1 MANSYCGKICANC
14 TFAEQL
20 NCPGCKAE
28 QYSPMAAQCS
38 IAACCRNRGHET
50 CETCNF
56 RENCLNLSKRD
67 ANPEQIMQKQA
78 ELQRKAQAEAEARA
92 REQAQLQKYAAI
104 LGKWVWMLFWLA
116 MAGILIGL
124 LGNIEALSRIVSVI
138 NVGIAISMG
147 MIYLKKLSE
156 THDGFRLASMGAF
169 STALTSLLALFIADG
184 TGLDTVLTL
193 VLLVPSL
200 VGMYYEYTSY
210 AEVLE
215 GVDNELC
222 GKWHQL
228 WKFSIGC
235 MGVTFCSLI
244 LVFLAP
250 GLAAIAI
257 LVGAIGMLISSVLE
271 WIYLYKTAK
280 VFREITDK

>member
-1 MANSYCGKICANC
+1 MNHLPNLISDLALIMICAGII
-14 TFAEQL
+14 TILFKKL
-20 NCPGCKAE
+20 
-28 QYSPMAAQCS
+28 
-38 IAACCRNRGHET
+38 
-50 CETCNF
+50 
-56 RENCLNLSKRD
+56 
-67 ANPEQIMQKQA
+67 KQPVV
-78 ELQRKAQAEAEARA
+78 LG
-92 REQAQLQKYAAI
+92 YI
-104 LGKWVWMLFWLA
+104 L
-116 MAGILIGL
+116 AGILVGL

-147 MIYLKKLSE
+147 LIYLKKLSE

-184 TGLDTVLTL
+184 TGLDTILTM

-244 LVFLAP
+244 LVLLAP

-257 LVGAIGMLISSVLE
+257 LVGAIGMLVASVLE

-280 VFREITDK
+280 VFREIT

>member
-1 MANSYCGKICANC
+1 
-14 TFAEQL
+14 
-20 NCPGCKAE
+20 
-28 QYSPMAAQCS
+28 
-38 IAACCRNRGHET
+38 
-50 CETCNF
+50 
-56 RENCLNLSKRD
+56 
-67 ANPEQIMQKQA
+67 
-78 ELQRKAQAEAEARA
+78 
-92 REQAQLQKYAAI
+92 
-104 LGKWVWMLFWLA
+104 
-116 MAGILIGL
+116 
-124 LGNIEALSRIVSVI
+124 
-138 NVGIAISMG
+138 
-147 MIYLKKLSE
+147 
-156 THDGFRLASMGAF
+156 MGAF

-244 LVFLAP
+244 LVLLAP

-280 VFREITDK
+280 VFRDIK